1 MITQERLK
9 QILHYNPDSGS
20 WIWIQSI
27 GTISVGDQAGCIRP
41 DGYLAIRIDGVQY
54 LSSRLA
60 FLYMNGHF
68 PKMFIDHKNR
78 VRNDDRWCNLRE
90 CNNSQ
95 NQMNKGLQRN
105 NKSGIPGVY
114 FYKQKNKWVANIR
127 KDGKTIYLGI
137 FDYKCDA
144 IDCRKK
150 AETQLFGEYASCV

>member
-20 WIWIQSI
+20 WTWIQSI
-27 GTISVGDQAGCIRP
+27 GTIPEGTQAGCIRP
-41 DGYLAIRIDGVQY
+41 DGYLAIRIDGIQY

-60 FLYMNGHF
+60 FLYMNGSF

-137 FDYKCDA
+137 FDSKYDA
-144 IDCRKK
+144 IECRKK
-150 AETQLFGEYASCV
+150 AEIQLFGEYASCV